1 MPGKL
6 LYLDLENFKSYR
18 GKQRIGPF
26 NNFTAIIGPN
36 GSGMFYR
43 PTFMYNI
50 LKKEPN
56 FKSTVLIRSDD

>member
-43 PTFMYNI
+43 PTFMY
-50 LKKEPN
+50 LT
-56 FKSTVLIRSDD
+56 F